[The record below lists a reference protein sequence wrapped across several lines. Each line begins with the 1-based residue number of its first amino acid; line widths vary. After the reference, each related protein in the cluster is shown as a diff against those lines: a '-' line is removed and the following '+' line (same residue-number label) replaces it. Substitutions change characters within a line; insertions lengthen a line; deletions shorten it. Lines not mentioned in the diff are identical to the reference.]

1 MDEKGEAEGEKIE
14 NQLDKC
20 PEENRKVSHIHP
32 WVRKL
37 CCHMHFHL
45 VPEATLSSLSSRE
58 NEEQTS

>member
-14 NQLDKC
+14 NQLC
-20 PEENRKVSHIHP
+20 AEENRKVSHSHP